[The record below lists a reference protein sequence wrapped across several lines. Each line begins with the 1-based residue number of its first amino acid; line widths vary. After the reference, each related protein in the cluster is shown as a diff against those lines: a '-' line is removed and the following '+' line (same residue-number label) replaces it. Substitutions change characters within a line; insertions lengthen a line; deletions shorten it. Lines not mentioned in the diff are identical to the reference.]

1 MISYHK
7 MKSIIY
13 INIRS
18 SIMFYNKIFCPC
30 VCYFVLQKCDEF
42 FDEFFKLF
50 DDWPHFDLRR
60 HLNTDRIYTIG
71 FPEPGSVELKDLK
84 DIKKCIA
91 NIITAPGYLEENIRP
106 VWALYEHILIK
117 MKETRKIIS
126 RKTLSDCSDQLSA
139 PGLRL
144 SDDEISKMLI
154 FLHRVGILLYFEE
167 DDLREKIILDI
178 QWLLDAFKCIIN
190 YRVKADVN
198 DMKRTHFY
206 RTGELDDAEL
216 DRIWKIE
223 KKEYLEHK
231 TTIIAYMQQ
240 LGLLMTFP
248 TLRCVPSTVHYIP
261 CMNSKKFDKTGA
273 NNSKS
278 SILCFKFEETKQLPT
293 NVFYGIVS
301 KCLENWSILTEK
313 TKDNT
318 CLYHNAACFS
328 FENHV
333 VVLCI
338 CKFQILV
345 QVWALPEIYD
355 AKLLKEI
362 KQSVEKLIQEY
373 KMISYKV
380 GYKCQRDML
389 NAEKD
394 LSFIPENIFPVSN
407 FLCETCDVEKKHP
420 VGNDTCWV
428 S

>member
-1 MISYHK
+1 M
-7 MKSIIY
+7 
-13 INIRS
+13 
-18 SIMFYNKIFCPC
+18 
-30 VCYFVLQKCDEF
+30 LQKCDEF
-42 FDEFFKLF
+42 DDEFFKLF
-50 DDWPHFDLRR
+50 DDWPHVDLRSRR
-60 HLNTDRIYTIG
+60 HLSRDRIFKIG
-71 FPEPGSVELKDLK
+71 FPEPGSVELEDLK
-84 DIKKCIA
+84 KIKKCIA
-91 NIITAPGYLEENIRP
+91 DIMKSPGYLEKNIRP

-154 FLHRVGILLYFEE
+154 FLHSVGILLYFEE
-167 DDLREKIILDI
+167 DDLRETIILDI

-190 YRVKADVN
+190 YRVNADVD

-216 DRIWKIE
+216 ERIWKIE

-231 TTIIAYMQQ
+231 TTIIAYMKQ

-248 TLRCVPSTVHYIP
+248 TFPTVHYIP
-261 CMNSKKFDKTGA
+261 CMNSKKLNTTGA
-273 NNSKS
+273 NYSKS
-278 SILCFKFEETKQLPT
+278 SILCFKFDETKQLPT
-293 NVFYGIVS
+293 SVFYGIVS
-301 KCLENWSILTEK
+301 KCLENWQILTEE
-313 TKDNT
+313 TEDNT
-318 CLYHNAACFS
+318 CLYYNAACFP
-328 FENHV
+328 FETHV

-338 CKFQILV
+338 CNFEILV

-355 AKLLKEI
+355 AKLLKDI

-373 KMISYKV
+373 KKVSYKV
-380 GYKCQRDML
+380 GYKCKRDVL

-394 LSFIPENIFPVSN
+394 SSFIPENIFPVSN
-407 FLCETCDVEKKHP
+407 LLCKTCNVDKKHP
-420 VGNDTCWV
+420 VRNDTCWV

>member
-1 MISYHK
+1 M
-7 MKSIIY
+7 
-13 INIRS
+13 
-18 SIMFYNKIFCPC
+18 
-30 VCYFVLQKCDEF
+30 LQKCDEF
-42 FDEFFKLF
+42 FYEFFKLF
-50 DDWPHFDLRR
+50 DDYPHVDLRR
-60 HLNTDRIYTIG
+60 HLNKDRIYKIG

-91 NIITAPGYLEENIRP
+91 DIVKAPGYLEENIRP
-106 VWALYEHILIK
+106 VWALYEHILKKI
-117 MKETRKIIS
+117 KETRRIIS
-126 RKTLSDCSDQLSA
+126 RKTLSDCSDQLST

-144 SDDEISKMLI
+144 GNDEISKMLA
-154 FLHRVGILLYFEE
+154 FLHRVGILLYFEA
-167 DDLREKIILDI
+167 DGLREKIILDI

-216 DRIWKIE
+216 NRIWKIE
-223 KKEYLEHK
+223 KKEYLKHK
-231 TTIIAYMQQ
+231 TTILAYMQQ
-240 LGLLMTFP
+240 LGLLTTFQ
-248 TLRCVPSTVHYIP
+248 TLRSVPSIVHYIP
-261 CMNSKKFDKTGA
+261 CMNSKKFDKTGE
-273 NNSKS
+273 NNLKS
-278 SILCFKFEETKQLPT
+278 SILCFKFDETKQLPT

-313 TKDNT
+313 TKDNI

-328 FENHV
+328 FKNHV

-345 QVWALPEIYD
+345 QVWALPKIYD

-362 KQSVEKLIQEY
+362 KQSVGKLIQEY
-373 KMISYKV
+373 KMVSYEV
-380 GYKCQRDML
+380 GYKCQREVL
-389 NAEKD
+389 NAEED
-394 LSFIPENIFPVSN
+394 LSFIPENIFPVLN
-407 FLCETCDVEKKHP
+407 FLCETCDVEKKHT

>member
-1 MISYHK
+1 
-7 MKSIIY
+7 
-13 INIRS
+13 
-18 SIMFYNKIFCPC
+18 MF
-30 VCYFVLQKCDEF
+30 QKCGEF

-71 FPEPGSVELKDLK
+71 FPESGSVELKDLK

-91 NIITAPGYLEENIRP
+91 DIMTAPGYLEENIRP

-198 DMKRTHFY
+198 DIKRTHFY

-248 TLRCVPSTVHYIP
+248 TLRCMPSTVHYIP
-261 CMNSKKFDKTGA
+261 CMNSKKFNKTGA
-273 NNSKS
+273 NNLKS

-355 AKLLKEI
+355 AKLLIKI

-373 KMISYKV
+373 KMVSYEV
-380 GYKCQRDML
+380 GYKCQRDVL

-420 VGNDTCWV
+420 VGNDTSWV

>member
-1 MISYHK
+1 M
-7 MKSIIY
+7 
-13 INIRS
+13 
-18 SIMFYNKIFCPC
+18 
-30 VCYFVLQKCDEF
+30 LQRCGEF
-42 FDEFFKLF
+42 DDEFFKLF
-50 DDWPHFDLRR
+50 DDWPHVDLRSRR
-60 HLNTDRIYTIG
+60 HLSRDRIYTIG
-71 FPEPGSVELKDLK
+71 FPEPGSVELEDLK
-84 DIKKCIA
+84 EIKKCIA
-91 NIITAPGYLEENIRP
+91 DIMTSPGYLEKNIRP

-139 PGLRL
+139 TGLRL

-167 DDLREKIILDI
+167 NDLRETIILNI
-178 QWLLDAFKCIIN
+178 QWLLDAFKCIIY
-190 YRVKADVN
+190 YRVQADVN

-223 KKEYLEHK
+223 KKEYFEHK
-231 TTIIAYMQQ
+231 TTIIAYMKQ

-248 TLRCVPSTVHYIP
+248 TLSCVSSTVHYIP
-261 CMNSKKFDKTGA
+261 CMNSKKFDKTGE

-301 KCLENWSILTEK
+301 KCLENWQILTEK

-318 CLYHNAACFS
+318 CLYYNAACFP
-328 FENHV
+328 FEKHV

-338 CKFQILV
+338 CKFEILV

-355 AKLLKEI
+355 AKLLKDI
-362 KQSVEKLIQEY
+362 KQSVEKFIKEY
-373 KMISYKV
+373 NNVSYEV

-394 LSFIPENIFPVSN
+394 SSFISENSLN
-407 FLCETCDVEKKHP
+407 LLCKTCDVDKKHP
-420 VGNDTCWV
+420 VRNDTCWV